1 MKFTISRRFAGTLAL
16 AACMTMSVTAGA
28 QMKPAPKVDPV
39 RGQQIASQV
48 CAACHGADG
57 NSAASPNPRLA
68 QQHYEYLYKQLL
80 DYTVRQGQQRPARE
94 NAIMNSIAAQLSDD
108 NKRNVSAWFAGQ
120 SAQLDTARSRQTLEL
135 GQRIWGAGLSEKSV
149 PACAGCHNP
158 AGLGIPILYPRL
170 AAQRADYVEAT
181 LKDFRQGARRNNAA
195 MQEIAAKL
203 SDAEIR
209 AVADFVQG
217 LRADKARGSELKQ

>member
-1 MKFTISRRFAGTLAL
+1 MRSASWPRSMIAISFAGSLG
-16 AACMTMSVTAGA
+16 AAINAHG
-28 QMKPAPKVDPV
+28 QMKPAPKVDPA

-57 NSAASPNPRLA
+57 NSSAPANPRLA
-68 QQHYEYLYKQLL
+68 QQHSEYLYKQLL

-94 NAIMNSIAAQLSDD
+94 NAIMNGIASQLSDD
-108 NKRNVSAWFAGQ
+108 DKRNVSAWFASQ
-120 SAQLDTARSRQTLEL
+120 TAQLNTARNKQSLEL
-135 GQRIWGAGLSEKSV
+135 GQRIWRAGVPEKSL
-149 PACAGCHNP
+149 PACSGCHNP
-158 AGLGIPILYPRL
+158 AGQGIPIQYPRL
-170 AAQRADYVEAT
+170 ASQHAEYAEVT
-181 LKDFRQGARRNNAA
+181 LKDFRQGTRRNNPA

-217 LRADKARGSELKQ
+217 LRLKDAAK

>member
-1 MKFTISRRFAGTLAL
+1 MKFAAWLRLTIGVAVVGTLA
-16 AACMTMSVTAGA
+16 AGIDGRA

-39 RGQQIASQV
+39 RGQQIASQI
-48 CAACHGADG
+48 CAACHGVDG
-57 NSAASPNPRLA
+57 NSTAPANPRLA
-68 QQHYEYLYKQLL
+68 QQHSEYLYKQLL

-94 NAIMNSIAAQLSDD
+94 NAIMNGLASQLSDD
-108 NKRNVSAWFAGQ
+108 DKRNVSAWFASQ
-120 SAQLDTARSRQTLEL
+120 TA
-135 GQRIWGAGLSEKSV
+135 QRIWRAGLPEKSL

-158 AGLGIPILYPRL
+158 AGLGIPIQYPRL
-170 AAQRADYVEAT
+170 AAQHADYVDAT
-181 LKDFRQGARRNNAA
+181 LKDFRQGTRRNNPA

-217 LRADKARGSELKQ
+217 LRLRDAAK

>member
-1 MKFTISRRFAGTLAL
+1 MKFAAGLRLMISVAVVGTLG
-16 AACMTMSVTAGA
+16 AGIDGRA

-39 RGQQIASQV
+39 RGQQVASQI
-48 CAACHGADG
+48 CAACHGVDG
-57 NSAASPNPRLA
+57 NSTAPANPRLA
-68 QQHYEYLYKQLL
+68 QQHSEYLYKQLL

-94 NAIMNSIAAQLSDD
+94 NAIMNGLASQLSDD
-108 NKRNVSAWFAGQ
+108 DKRNVSAWFASQ
-120 SAQLDTARSRQTLEL
+120 TAQLSTARNKQTLDL
-135 GQRIWGAGLSEKSV
+135 GQRIWRAGLPEKAL

-158 AGLGIPILYPRL
+158 AGLGIPIQYPRL
-170 AAQRADYVEAT
+170 AAQHADYVDAT
-181 LKDFRQGARRNNAA
+181 LKDFRQGTRRNNPA

-217 LRADKARGSELKQ
+217 LRLRDAAK

>member
-1 MKFTISRRFAGTLAL
+1 MKFSISRRFATTLAL
-16 AACMTMSVTAGA
+16 CACMTMSAAEA
-28 QMKPAPKVDPV
+28 QMKLAPKVDPV

-57 NSAASPNPRLA
+57 NSAASANPRLA

-80 DYTVRQGQQRPARE
+80 DYTVRQGQGRPARE
-94 NAIMNSIAAQLSDD
+94 NAIMNGFASQLSDD
-108 NKRNVSAWFAGQ
+108 DKRNVSAWFASQ
-120 SAQLDTARSRQTLEL
+120 SAQLDTARNKQTLEL
-135 GQRIWGAGLSEKSV
+135 GQRIWRAGLAEKSV

-158 AGLGIPILYPRL
+158 AGLGIPVLYPRL
-170 AAQRADYVEAT
+170 AAQHADYVDAT
-181 LKDFRQGARRNNAA
+181 LRDFRQGTRRNSAA
-195 MQEIAAKL
+195 MQEIASKL

-217 LRADKARGSELKQ
+217 LRLREGSK